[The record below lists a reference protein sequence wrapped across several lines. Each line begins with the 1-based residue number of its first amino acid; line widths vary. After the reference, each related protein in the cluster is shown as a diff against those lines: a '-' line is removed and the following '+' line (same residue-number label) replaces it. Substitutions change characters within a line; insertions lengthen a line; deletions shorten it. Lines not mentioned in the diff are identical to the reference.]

1 MLTHD
6 LNQIGVVDEEGTLI
20 GVVGY
25 NTVARVLPRFL
36 L

>member
-1 MLTHD
+1 
-6 LNQIGVVDEEGTLI
+6 VVDEEGTLI